1 MEENRDLNEEIID
14 ETEGTA
20 ESAEE
25 VTEEVNEAENN
36 EENDLAIVKKLKEKY
51 KGKVYFN
58 FVPEGGI
65 TKYIIKAELE
75 VKNKDELLQIQNDI
89 RYDEIRRGIIYRR
102 WSKSS

>member
-36 EENDLAIVKKLKEKY
+36 EENDLALVKKLKEEND
-51 KGKVYFN
+51 GQI
-58 FVPEGGI
+58 PSD
-65 TKYIIKAELE
+65 IIDMLYTNHKLNA
-75 VKNKDELLQIQNDI
+75 ISI
-89 RYDEIRRGIIYRR
+89 PYGTCM
-102 WSKSS
+102 

>member
-1 MEENRDLNEEIID
+1 MGGKYMKYFYYCHGEIVNSYI
-14 ETEGTA
+14 
-20 ESAEE
+20 SA
-25 VTEEVNEAENN
+25 VNNT
-36 EENDLAIVKKLKEKY
+36 IVKNLKEKY

-89 RYDEIRRGIIYRR
+89 RYDEIRIGIIYRR